1 MKTTDIESWRAFGLK
16 GLFSALR
23 LMIQASFLRNTTWQ
37 PPFWKTALI
46 VAHVCFFVRHAS
58 LNKGSGNKDHDNWA
72 ICKGQILLQNLS
84 LTEHSRKICEIL
96 RHFPILLTTFMAKK
110 LRIIFSSKLFFY
122 DILANKKV
130 LNLGVQWVG
139 KLETYSHYKKLSLY
153 QCYLG
158 SNWTDEFASIS
169 PVSLQRSR
177 ATQ

>member
-122 DILANKKV
+122 VILANKKFWIWVTMGWKAWNLQPLQKEIEPLSV
-130 LNLGVQWVG
+130 LPGI
-139 KLETYSHYKKLSLY
+139 KLDRWICL
-153 QCYLG
+153 
-158 SNWTDEFASIS
+158 N
-169 PVSLQRSR
+169 
-177 ATQ
+177 